1 VTSGTIV
8 LGILNGLV
16 ISLLAVGFVLVYKA
30 NRFLNLASAQL
41 GVLSAMVLLKVVND
55 WDWNWWLSFVGC
67 IVVGVGTGLLV
78 ERFVIGPVRRRTKS
92 PVRLLIL
99 SVGVSQVLLGVT
111 FIPGLSPTSQAPFPQ
126 PFNSSLQLGGV
137 ILSGMSVLTLIGV
150 PVLLIMLTGFFEF
163 TSIGKQIRA
172 AAGNPDAARL
182 CGISVSRVS
191 LITWG
196 IAGGLSALAAILNGP
211 TTTSFNA
218 EAVGPFLLMLTLGAA
233 ALGAFVSFPIAVVG
247 GLGFGLVY
255 QEVLARTSN
264 AGTAELWVF
273 ALMLIAILFRGKA
286 IGRAFAAEGAAV
298 PERPG
303 LRVPEV
309 LRDSTTVR
317 QAMKGMVGLSLIVA
331 VVFPILPYFKS
342 NQFLLV
348 LVLVYA
354 LVGVSLTM
362 LVGWAGQVSLGQFA
376 LVGIGA
382 YLTARWAGNTGWS
395 VVELLIVAGLV
406 GAIVMVIIGLPALR
420 VRGLTL
426 AATTLGLAVIAPDW
440 LYQQS
445 WLGGDN
451 PFNAEVQT
459 MKVLP
464 GFGTVGSQLYLYYV
478 VLVVLVLII
487 AAAASLRRSAVGR
500 IIIATRDNERAVTSF
515 GFKPSVVKLRVL
527 ALSGFVAA
535 TAGVFF
541 AADWQGATP
550 TYFTADASIA
560 ILAIPVIGGLGS
572 LGGAVAAAVVLYMT
586 TFFVGPHVE
595 GLLGSV
601 GQNAGFL
608 LFVGGAGV
616 IGTMMSMP
624 NGLAGKVQEVWQ
636 TYLNKKA
643 ARVTVLGGETAGSAS
658 DGPPEPND
666 DTAIEVSIADAKR
679 ASAGLRLTQVGH
691 LDPRD
696 PSAMSTPRPGKNAA
710 PPLEVD
716 DVSVHFGGINALRS
730 TTITVDAGQIVGLIG
745 PNGAGKTTLMNVVS
759 GLLRPDHGSV
769 RLFGDEVARRPPDAR
784 ARYGMARSFQDA
796 SLFAGLTV
804 VEAVQVAMAQRGK
817 KTHFIPALV
826 GAPWVRTAERCSRQR
841 ALEIVEAFGLSPWAD
856 ALTSELST
864 GMRRICDLAAQVA
877 TEPRLLLLDE
887 PTAGV
892 AQREAEAFG
901 PLVRRIRDELD
912 CSILVIEHDM
922 PMLMGLCDRVYA
934 MDAGTV
940 IAVGSPQEIREN
952 PSVIASYLGTDN
964 TAVARSGRAIAT

>member
-41 GVLSAMVLLKVVND
+41 GVLSAILLLKVVND
-55 WDWNWWLSFVGC
+55 WGWNWWLSFVGC
-67 IVVGVGTGLLV
+67 ILVGIATGLIV
-78 ERFVIGPVRRRTKS
+78 ERFIIGPVRRRTKS

-137 ILSGMSVLTLIGV
+137 VLSGMSVLTLIGV
-150 PVLLIMLTGFFEF
+150 PVLLLILTLFFEF

-196 IAGGLSALAAILNGP
+196 IAGGLSALAAILSGP

-233 ALGAFVSFPIAVVG
+233 ALGAFVSFPIAVAG
-247 GLGFGLVY
+247 GLGLGLVY

-273 ALMLIAILFRGKA
+273 ALILIAILLRGKA

-303 LRVPEV
+303 LHVPRE
-309 LRDSTTVR
+309 LRDSRFVR
-317 QAMKGMVGLSLIVA
+317 HAMKWMIGISLVVA
-331 VVFPILPYFKS
+331 VVFPLLPYFKS

-382 YLTARWAGNTGWS
+382 YLTARWAGDAGWS
-395 VVELLIVAGLV
+395 MVELLIVTGLV
-406 GAIVMVIIGLPALR
+406 GAIVMVAIGLPALR

-464 GFGTVGSQLYLYYV
+464 GLGTIGSQLYLYYV
-478 VLVVLVLII
+478 VLVVLVLIV

-500 IIIATRDNERAVTSF
+500 VIIATRDNERAIASF

-550 TYFTADASIA
+550 TYFTADASVA

-572 LGGAVAAAVVLYMT
+572 LGGAVAAAVLLYMT

-624 NGLAGKVQEVWQ
+624 NGLAGNVQEGWQ

-643 ARVTVLGGETAGSAS
+643 ARLNATGDNTVSTS
-658 DGPPEPND
+658 DRPTEPND
-666 DTAIEVSIADAKR
+666 EAAVNVSIADARR
-679 ASAGLRLTQVGH
+679 ASAGLKLARVEK
-691 LDPRD
+691 RD
-696 PSAMSTPRPGKNAA
+696 RSSQSAEDTVRASVDDA
-710 PPLEVD
+710 PPLEVE
-716 DVSVHFGGINALRS
+716 DVAIHFGGIAALEGATMNVGR
-730 TTITVDAGQIVGLIG
+730 GEIVGLIG

-759 GLLRPDHGSV
+759 GLLRPNQGSV
-769 RLFGDEVARRPPDAR
+769 RLFGHEVSRRPPDAR

-804 VEAVQVAMAQRGK
+804 IETVQVAMAQRGR
-817 KTHFIPALV
+817 KTFLIPAMV
-826 GAPWVRTAERCSRQR
+826 GAPWVRTAERSSRQS

-901 PLVRRIRDELD
+901 PLVRRIREDLD

-922 PMLMGLCDRVYA
+922 PMLMSLCDRVYA
-934 MDAGTV
+934 MDAGAV
-940 IAVGSPQEIREN
+940 IAVGTPQQIRED

-964 TAVARSGRAIAT
+964 TVVTRSGQVVTS